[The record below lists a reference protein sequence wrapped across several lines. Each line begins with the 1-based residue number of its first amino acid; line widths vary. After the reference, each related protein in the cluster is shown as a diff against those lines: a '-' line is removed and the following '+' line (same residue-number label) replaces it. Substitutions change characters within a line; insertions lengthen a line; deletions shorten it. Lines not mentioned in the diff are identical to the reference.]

1 MEDKPTYYAIIPA
14 VIRYDEDLKPNEKL
28 LYGEITALTN
38 KTGVCF
44 AKNDYFAQLYGV
56 TTKSIKNWIKN
67 LRDKGYIKTL
77 IQYKKGTKE
86 VKCRAIIING
96 TPIVGKINT
105 FSIGKTPRKESI
117 PDWLGKEIEEDT
129 ATPEEMEELMRL
141 LEQ

>member
-1 MEDKPTYYAIIPA
+1 MEEKPTYYAIIPA

-67 LRDKGYIKTL
+67 LKDKGYIKTL

-86 VKCRAIIING
+86 IKRRAIIING

-105 FSIGKTPRKESI
+105 FSIGKASRKESV

-129 ATPEEMEELMRL
+129 ATPEEMEEFMRL